1 MANNIVLR
9 VRDSQI
15 EGKLVKNA
23 FPVADSVGKVRLG
36 YFVTVSD
43 TETSAERE
51 GRATIVYADATRK
64 PLSLV
69 YKTTLKDQY
78 GRRDDLTSDDDY
90 FYAVGERESKGLALI
105 KEFAVD
111 IQSKTVAD
119 YRHFAS
125 KKAVILASGAVAAGG
140 ILTDATVAAA
150 VKKGDKLTAGTE
162 VVFVKAIAGNAVT
175 LVLEAG
181 TAASTQAGVAIAK
194 RGQIGDAL
202 YFNPAQVNAA
212 NGIVE
217 ELPVLTYKTN
227 TTDVAIGYVTDVDQY
242 IIKL

>member
-36 YFVTVSD
+36 YFTSVSD

-51 GRATIVYADATRK
+51 GRATIVYADTTNK
-64 PLSLV
+64 PLSIV

-78 GRRDDLTSDDDY
+78 GRTDDLTSDDDY
-90 FYAVGERESKGLALI
+90 FYAVGVRESKGLALI

-111 IQSKTVAD
+111 IQHKTVAN

-125 KKAVILASGAVAAGG
+125 KKEVLLATGTVAVGG
-140 ILTDATVAAA
+140 ILTNATVARK

-162 VVFVKAIAGNAVT
+162 VVFVKAVAGNAIT
-175 LVLEAG
+175 LVLENG
-181 TAASTQAGVAIAK
+181 TAASTQAGVEIAK

-202 YFNPAQVNAA
+202 YFNPAQKDAA
-212 NGIVE
+212 NGTNE
-217 ELPVLTYKTN
+217 ELPVLTFKTN
-227 TTDVAIGYVTDVDQY
+227 TTDVAVGFVTDVDQY